1 MSRIHQGA
9 TLARSPPR
17 LPEMRQPVEASPC
30 HRSHRLCLRSLWES
44 NLSAGGDHLREEQD
58 AAQKMVLRDL
68 PDGFDRLHDYGKTAA
83 TGNRCHLQNS
93 MAPVSKHPAIDGLGK
108 PSRGEFRV
116 ATRRNVKKRRPHGS
130 SGSVLERETVEQK
143 LVEVKISRLFGR
155 GFRFRPGGFLQNRGE
170 CISR

>member
-9 TLARSPPR
+9 TLARSRPR

-58 AAQKMVLRDL
+58 AAQEMVLRDL
-68 PDGFDRLHDYGKTAA
+68 PDGFDCLDHYCKTAS

-93 MAPVSKHPAIDGLGK
+93 MARIAEHSAIDG
-108 PSRGEFRV
+108 
-116 ATRRNVKKRRPHGS
+116 
-130 SGSVLERETVEQK
+130 
-143 LVEVKISRLFGR
+143 
-155 GFRFRPGGFLQNRGE
+155 
-170 CISR
+170 